1 MRKRASSAA
10 LSAACWNTTV
20 MVRAKT
26 VSTCP
31 AAATGRAMAIP
42 VAMLWWPTITRMAE
56 IMLAS
61 AESGDCAAPTFIQ
74 PRAIS
79 SSVPPSI
86 TPVLNRQDEAN
97 HGTGDKGPMGLKFI
111 QHAAHSG
118 NTGKNKYGY
127 YL

>member
-1 MRKRASSAA
+1 MQQSMVRKRASSAA

-31 AAATGRAMAIP
+31 AAATGSAMAIP
-42 VAMLWWPTITRMAE
+42 VAMLCWPTITRMAE

-74 PRAIS
+74 PSAIS

-86 TPVLNRQDEAN
+86 IPVFKSPRIKPITVQAINGRCV
-97 HGTGDKGPMGLKFI
+97 
-111 QHAAHSG
+111 
-118 NTGKNKYGY
+118 
-127 YL
+127 